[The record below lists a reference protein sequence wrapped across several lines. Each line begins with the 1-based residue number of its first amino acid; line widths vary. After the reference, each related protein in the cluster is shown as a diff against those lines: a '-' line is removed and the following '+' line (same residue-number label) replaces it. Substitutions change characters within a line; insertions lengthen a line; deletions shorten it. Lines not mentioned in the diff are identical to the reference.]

1 MFCDA
6 GFRTVRKCLSPDYGS
21 GNSDGDSHGD
31 DDRNGGGDGDDG
43 DDGDS
48 DDGDDNGHKN
58 NDDNDNDDDNDDTI
72 LTNTFD
78 LSENTFTF

>member
-31 DDRNGGGDGDDG
+31 DDRNGGDGDDG

-48 DDGDDNGHKN
+48 DDDNGHKN
-58 NDDNDNDDDNDDTI
+58 NDDTI
-72 LTNTFD
+72 LTNTFY